1 MLLKGVKY
9 KKLMSDNSTP
19 TTGLTFLKPRVVSWR
34 YQRGSRS
41 LAINVH
47 GSRMGQ
53 SHQDGE
59 EMKEAEEDDE
69 EVGEDIEEVIDYLLQ
84 GLKDQDTVVR

>member
-1 MLLKGVKY
+1 
-9 KKLMSDNSTP
+9 MSNDSNL

-47 GSRMGQ
+47 GGGVEQPSL
-53 SHQDGE
+53 DE
-59 EMKEAEEDDE
+59 EKDMEEEDE
-69 EVGEDIEEVIDYLLQ
+69 EVGENVEEVIDYLLQ